1 MAYDL
6 SFAFLSAVFVFL
18 YHRMGSETENDN
30 QKVSDSF
37 FDSTY
42 AWRLLVYGRS
52 PNWIIHLERE
62 LWNTEQYETQLA
74 ELNID
79 RIIMPHDFWIIVFI

>member
-37 FDSTY
+37 DSTY
-42 AWRLLVYGRS
+42 AWRLLV
-52 PNWIIHLERE
+52 
-62 LWNTEQYETQLA
+62 
-74 ELNID
+74 
-79 RIIMPHDFWIIVFI
+79 